1 MKGKRQKANIKRQKD
16 ESISSSTSAKSP
28 LFPFD
33 ICLLPFAFLL
43 FLISCPVF
51 AQNPREQ
58 AILAVQDL
66 MQQNRG
72 AEARQSLAAAC
83 KKFPGDAGLENLLGI
98 LEAQEGNRAAAE
110 AAFKRAILRSPG
122 LVGAYLNLGRLY
134 LESAATDPRAPD
146 KALDVYHRAL
156 RQQPANPEA
165 NYQAAVLL
173 QHRGEYRLALAH
185 LQRLPTEYRQS
196 AQSLAILCGVHAGLG
211 NREQAKATAEALAAH
226 PDFSEADLAGI
237 LPALEKAQREDLAV
251 LLLESLA
258 SRGAIGND
266 LLHRLGL
273 FYERQGQLDRARATI
288 EKAAGPQPSTALL
301 VDLARIAHRQR
312 DNQSALGYLA
322 HARDLEPNNAAVHYF
337 FGMVCVD
344 LALGAEAQVSLG
356 KAVSLDPGNA
366 QYNYAMG
373 VVSSFRHDPAEAI
386 PFLKKFLTLKPDDF
400 QGTLMLGIVYFK
412 SKDYEAAAR
421 ELARA
426 KSNRQT
432 AATATYYLGSIAR
445 LNGRLEEAVRLEQEA
460 LAIDPNHVDALAE
473 LGQALLQQKQYE
485 QAEKQLQK
493 ALAINPDHYAANF
506 NLLTLYSRTRD
517 PRQEALAK
525 RFEEIKKLR
534 EERAQEFLRG
544 VEVRPYAVP

>member
-1 MKGKRQKANIKRQKD
+1 MKGKRQKANIKRQKWGIRVCRQ
-16 ESISSSTSAKSP
+16 ESRCI
-28 LFPFD
+28 
-33 ICLLPFAFLL
+33 LLPFAFLL
-43 FLISCPVF
+43 FLISSPII
-51 AQNPREQ
+51 AQTPREQ

-72 AEARQSLAAAC
+72 AEARQALAAGF

-110 AAFKRAILRSPG
+110 AAFKRALTRSPG
-122 LVGAYLNLGRLY
+122 LLGAYLNLGRLY
-134 LESAATDPRAPD
+134 LESAATDPQAAE
-146 KALDVYHRAL
+146 KALDIYQRAL

-185 LQRLPTEYRQS
+185 LQRLPTEYKQS
-196 AQSLAILCGVHAGLG
+196 AQSLAVLCGVHAGLG
-211 NREQAKATAEALAAH
+211 NRQQAQATVEALTVH
-226 PDFSEADLAGI
+226 PDFSEADLIGI
-237 LPALEKAQREDLAV
+237 LPTLEKAQREDLAV
-251 LLLESLA
+251 SLLESLA
-258 SRGAIGND
+258 SRGAIGAE
-266 LLHRLGL
+266 LQHRLGL
-273 FYERQGQLDRARATI
+273 FYERQGHLDRARAAV
-288 EKAAGPQPSTALL
+288 EKAAGPRPSTALL

-312 DNQSALGYLA
+312 DNQGALGYLA
-322 HARDLEPNNAAVHYF
+322 HARDLEPNNASVHYF

-344 LALGAEAQVSLG
+344 LFLGAEAQVSLG
-356 KAVSLDPGNA
+356 KAVALDPENA

-386 PFLKKFLTLKPDDF
+386 PYLKKFLALKPGDP

-412 SKDYEAAAR
+412 SKEYDAAQR
-421 ELARA
+421 ELLRA
-426 KSNRQT
+426 KADRPS
-432 AATATYYLGSIAR
+432 AATAAYYLGSIAR
-445 LNGRLEEAVRLEQEA
+445 LNGQLEEAIRLEQEA
-460 LAIDPNHVDALAE
+460 LAINPNHVDALAE

-517 PRQEALAK
+517 PRQEPLAK

-534 EERAQEFLRG
+534 EEKAQDFLRG